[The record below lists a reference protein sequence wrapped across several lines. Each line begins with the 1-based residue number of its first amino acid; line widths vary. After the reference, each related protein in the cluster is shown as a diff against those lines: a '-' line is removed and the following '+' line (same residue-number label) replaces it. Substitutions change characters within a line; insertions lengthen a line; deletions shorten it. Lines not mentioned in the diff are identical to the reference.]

1 MTGSDKSKVSF
12 QGLLMAAIFVF
23 FVGCL
28 FYSPI
33 LIPLVGG
40 AIQEYFNRI
49 DFDSEVWKDPK
60 VQSLNNPMRIRMV
73 DDLLWEYD
81 LEGMTSKEV
90 TELLGPTDKTDYF
103 SSWDFVYWLGPERG
117 FLSID
122 SEWLVLKLDPEG
134 KVREYK
140 IETD

>member
-1 MTGSDKSKVSF
+1 MAEISERRKRF
-12 QGLLMAAIFVF
+12 QVVFSCAFLLF
-23 FVGCL
+23 L
-28 FYSPI
+28 PI
-33 LIPLVGG
+33 ITFGAPLYVPV
-40 AIQEYFNRI
+40 IQEWLARI
-49 DFDSEVWKDPK
+49 DFDSEAWKDPK
-60 VQSLNNPMRIRMV
+60 NSTWSNPLRIRMV

-81 LEGMTSKEV
+81 LEGMTSEEV

-117 FLSID
+117 FFSID
-122 SEWLVLKLDPEG
+122 SEWLVLKLDAEG